1 MRKKKSFATGL
12 FAVSAVCIMSGC
24 GNNATT
30 SDNSNQATA
39 ETSVNGLRIAYVEI
53 DSLMSQ
59 YNFCKDYTILMNQ
72 KGENIRATLASKE
85 RDLQNKAAEMQRKY
99 ETNQFTTRDQLEKA
113 QMALAKQQQD
123 LQNLNDRLMND
134 FAEEQAKY
142 NIAMRDSIQAFLKE
156 YNKTKKYDYIIS
168 KAGDNLLVA
177 NSKYDI
183 TNDVI
188 NGLNKR
194 YKTDPEVEKQI
205 NKAK

>member
-1 MRKKKSFATGL
+1 MRKKKTFAAGL

-30 SDNSNQATA
+30 SDKSNQATA
-39 ETSVNGLRIAYVEI
+39 ETSANGLRIAYVEI

-134 FAEEQAKY
+134 FAEEQTKF

-194 YKTDPEVEKQI
+194 YKTDPEIEKQI